1 MNAEVDR
8 HNEIIDTINDRTAL
22 LDDRVKHQT
31 ILVKTVHRKSSAACL
46 WAIII
51 LLLVAIIVIAVVPF
65 K

>member
-8 HNEIIDTINDRTAL
+8 HNEIIDTINDRTGL

-31 ILVKTVHRKSSAACL
+31 ILVKTIHRKSSAAWL